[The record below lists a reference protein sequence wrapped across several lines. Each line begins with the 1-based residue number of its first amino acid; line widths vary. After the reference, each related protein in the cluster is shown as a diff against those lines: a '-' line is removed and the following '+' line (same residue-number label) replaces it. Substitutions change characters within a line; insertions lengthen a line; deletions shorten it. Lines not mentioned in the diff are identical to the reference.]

1 MKCVVLMQSSLS
13 PFPSL
18 PQEGIWGKGEGARVK
33 KVTIRSSVLRREC
46 RQKQLAGYDG
56 VIRRAK
62 KNLEICM

>member
-1 MKCVVLMQSSLS
+1 MCSTDAVL
-13 PFPSL
+13 PPY
-18 PQEGIWGKGEGARVK
+18 PKKGDGEGARVK

-62 KNLEICM
+62 NLEICM